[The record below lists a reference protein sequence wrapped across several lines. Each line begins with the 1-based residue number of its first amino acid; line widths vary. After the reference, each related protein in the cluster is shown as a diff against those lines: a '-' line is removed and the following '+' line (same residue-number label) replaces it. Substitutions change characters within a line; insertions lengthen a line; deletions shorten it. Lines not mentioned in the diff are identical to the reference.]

1 MPTSSSFPK
10 YSRRR
15 HPNPLT
21 RAWLTLL
28 ALSVVSALL
37 TVLPISPAFLAGGI
51 LILALVK
58 CRVILASYL
67 DLAAS
72 PSWLRGFSMVLT
84 AYTFVIFALYLI

>member
-15 HPNPLT
+15 LLNPLT
-21 RAWLTLL
+21 RAWLALL

-37 TVLPISPAFLAGGI
+37 TVQHISPSFLAGGI

-58 CRVILASYL
+58 CRVILANYL

-72 PSWLRGFSMVLT
+72 PFWLRGFSIVLT
-84 AYTFVIFALYLI
+84 GFTLVIFVLYLI